1 MIGFQKAACGVPAV
15 PFITTALQEY
25 HPEILGVIEKVL
37 GGVLREEEL
46 DWLDMLRTA
55 RKAQPNAVDSDLWT
69 AMYMLATYLSRR
81 RV

>member
-1 MIGFQKAACGVPAV
+1 M
-15 PFITTALQEY
+15 
-25 HPEILGVIEKVL
+25 IEKVL

-55 RKAQPNAVDSDLWT
+55 RKAQPNAVDSSLWT